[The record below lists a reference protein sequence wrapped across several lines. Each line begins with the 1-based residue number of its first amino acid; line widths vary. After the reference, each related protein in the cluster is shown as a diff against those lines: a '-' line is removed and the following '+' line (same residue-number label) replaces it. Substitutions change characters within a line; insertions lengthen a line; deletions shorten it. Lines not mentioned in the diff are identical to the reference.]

1 MNIAFFGILHYSK
14 LIRMIN
20 VGAVDAEGRLSPQ
33 LLYRIRI
40 RLNYYLL
47 LQNN

>member
-1 MNIAFFGILHYSK
+1 MNIAFSGILHYSK
-14 LIRMIN
+14 LIRMIS
-20 VGAVDAEGRLSPQ
+20 VGAVDSKGRLSPQ

>member
-1 MNIAFFGILHYSK
+1 MNIAFSGILHYRK

-20 VGAVDAEGRLSPQ
+20 VGAVDSEGRLSPQ
-33 LLYRIRI
+33 LLYRIRN